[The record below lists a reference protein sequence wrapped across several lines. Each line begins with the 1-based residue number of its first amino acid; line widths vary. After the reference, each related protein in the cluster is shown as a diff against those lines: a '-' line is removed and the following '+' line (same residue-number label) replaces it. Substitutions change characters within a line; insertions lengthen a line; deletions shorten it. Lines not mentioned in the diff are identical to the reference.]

1 MLFYVLSGNCELHKK
16 VEFSGV
22 VQVLLLLQ
30 KKSRL
35 LGKFQTLYELI
46 LTYSRGL
53 LEIEWLQEEEKAWKI
68 GGDQVRILMSSYPL
82 ESQAQSLAQ
91 RLTNGGPWA
100 RSGQSP
106 AFINKA
112 LLKYGSGHNTFKCYL
127 QLLLQYTVAELC
139 SCTRLYGPQSL
150 KYLLSAPLQQK
161 FAYSD
166 LQAVP
171 HFIMAVF

>member
-1 MLFYVLSGNCELHKK
+1 M
-16 VEFSGV
+16 

-46 LTYSRGL
+46 LSCRLGL

-82 ESQAQSLAQ
+82 ESQAQIIAQ

-100 RSGQSP
+100 RSDQSP
-106 AFINKA
+106 VFINKA
-112 LLKYGSGHNTFKCYL
+112 LLRCGSGHNMFKCCL

-139 SCTRLYGPQSL
+139 SCTRLYGPQNL
-150 KYLLSAPLQQK
+150 KYLLPAPLQQK
-161 FAYSD
+161 FAYSV

-171 HFIMAVF
+171 LHHGHLLRRC